1 MRRAIG
7 ILSEEG
13 HDVTPALPGH
23 WLLCGGCARRRGTDG
38 GGPANWKLLQ
48 WSRGELCPQTSLE
61 MSLPVCACVCV
72 SVCMYICVYVCL
84 CVCVCVSVCMYICVY
99 VCLSVCVYVSLCVC
113 ICVCVPV
120 SVCLSQCLCMCVS
133 VSVCVFLCTSVCE
146 CVHVYPGVPHQG
158 PFSAI
163 FCGDAATWLPLNLP
177 WTGGG
182 DAR

>member
-1 MRRAIG
+1 MLGEGAQMGVGRPIG
-7 ILSEEG
+7 SFCNGPEVSCA
-13 HDVTPALPGH
+13 HRPPRKCH
-23 WLLCGGCARRRGTDG
+23 CLCVR
-38 GGPANWKLLQ
+38 
-48 WSRGELCPQTSLE
+48 
-61 MSLPVCACVCV
+61 VCV
-72 SVCMYICVYVCL
+72 SVCMYICVSVCL
-84 CVCVCVSVCMYICVY
+84 CVCVYVSV
-99 VCLSVCVYVSLCVC
+99 CVC

-120 SVCLSQCLCMCVS
+120 SVRLSQCLCMCVS

-146 CVHVYPGVPHQG
+146 CVHVYPGVPHRG

>member
-1 MRRAIG
+1 MM
-7 ILSEEG
+7 
-13 HDVTPALPGH
+13 
-23 WLLCGGCARRRGTDG
+23 CARRRGTDG

-48 WSRGELCPQTSLE
+48 WSRGELCPQTSSE
-61 MSLPVCACVCV
+61 MSLPVCACVCL
-72 SVCMYICVYVCL
+72 CVYVYLCL
-84 CVCVCVSVCMYICVY
+84 CVCVYVSV
-99 VCLSVCVYVSLCVC
+99 CVC

-120 SVCLSQCLCMCVS
+120 SVRLSQCLCMCVS

-146 CVHVYPGVPHQG
+146 CVHVYPGVPHRG